1 METREAEH
9 KTAEL
14 EVEEISAE
22 DIRRQFGDLLV
33 RAGFGGERF
42 IITRHGKQ
50 TAAIVSM
57 KDYERLRAFDAA
69 STAAA

>member
-22 DIRRQFGDLLV
+22 DIRNRFGDLLV

-42 IITRHGKQ
+42 IVTRHGKP

-57 KDYERLRAFDAA
+57 KDYERLRALDAE
-69 STAAA
+69 AAA